1 VRGREP
7 DELASWP
14 AKILA
19 DLSRHEVRLE
29 SRNGMCDGAVETAV
43 EYIRS
48 ASRLAS
54 GER

>member
-19 DLSRHEVRLE
+19 DLSRHEVPPE
-29 SRNGMCDGAVETAV
+29 SRNGMCDGAVETPV
-43 EYIRS
+43 EVHPI
-48 ASRLAS
+48 RLAA
-54 GER
+54 RLR